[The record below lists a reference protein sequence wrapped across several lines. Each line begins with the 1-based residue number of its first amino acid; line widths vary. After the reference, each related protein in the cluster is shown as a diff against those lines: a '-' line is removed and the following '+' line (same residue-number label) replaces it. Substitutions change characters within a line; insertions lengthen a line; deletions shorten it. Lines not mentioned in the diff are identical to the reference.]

1 MNMLSAALPKCNGQ
15 TLIKAVRQKIHEL
28 QDVYYRAKL
37 AGLSGTLL
45 DGTTWNLTMATKESF
60 GFNKKD
66 VHRYLCLKFSN
77 PVAHGTL
84 INARYAPRYV
94 DNIEYH
100 YLHAKA
106 LGVDVLKRRGFE
118 LADPDDEGAFCV
130 RYARKTSTGVCRPA

>member
-1 MNMLSAALPKCNGQ
+1 MSMQSAVLPKCNGQ
-15 TLIKAVRQKIHEL
+15 TLTKAVRQKTLEL
-28 QDVYYRAKL
+28 LDVYYRAKL

-45 DGTTWNLTMATKESF
+45 DGTTWNLTTATEESF

-66 VHRYLCLKFSN
+66 IHRYLCLNFSN

-84 INARYAPRYV
+84 INARYAPRYA

-100 YLHAKA
+100 YLESKA
-106 LGVDVLKRRGFE
+106 SGVDALKRRGFE
-118 LADPDDEGAFCV
+118 LAEPDDEGAFCV